1 MRCPQSWSD
10 SRAPASQLRGSS
22 TLGPATRPAK
32 FRSAWGEPIVV
43 GVRLIGVDDLE
54 VWLREDYGTA
64 YRTACLVLRD
74 PVDAQ
79 DAVQEAFL
87 RVWRFRDA
95 IPDGDARKA
104 WLYRVVVNACIS
116 RIRSERSR
124 TGKDDGDLGLE
135 TLPDVTA
142 SPHDAAERSQ
152 LATDVLAALAAL
164 PETLRVPMV
173 LRFYVGL
180 SEKEIAVA
188 IDRRPGTV
196 KSRLYDARQR
206 LALDPRLAAWAT
218 SAEAVQ

>member
-1 MRCPQSWSD
+1 MPQPSAEAPGERMAVTRRGQEREPNV
-10 SRAPASQLRGSS
+10 RALR
-22 TLGPATRPAK
+22 LRD
-32 FRSAWGEPIVV
+32 
-43 GVRLIGVDDLE
+43 VDELE
-54 VWLREDYGTA
+54 VWLKEDYGTA

-74 PVDAQ
+74 PVEAQ

-95 IPDGDARKA
+95 VPSGDARKA

-116 RIRSERSR
+116 RIRSQASR
-124 TGKDDGDLGLE
+124 TGKDDGDLALE
-135 TLPDVTA
+135 TLPDPEP
-142 SPHDAAERSQ
+142 SPQDAAERSQ
-152 LATDVLAALAAL
+152 LATDVLAALAEL
-164 PETLRVPMV
+164 PETLRVPLV

-218 SAEAVQ
+218 SAEAVL

>member
-1 MRCPQSWSD
+1 M
-10 SRAPASQLRGSS
+10 
-22 TLGPATRPAK
+22 
-32 FRSAWGEPIVV
+32 
-43 GVRLIGVDDLE
+43 DDLDD
-54 VWLREDYGTA
+54 WMRRDYATA

-95 IPDGDARKA
+95 IPEGEGRKA

-116 RIRSERSR
+116 RIRAEQSR
-124 TGKDDGDLGLE
+124 TGRDVGDALLDSVE
-135 TLPDVTA
+135 DRAPQPA
-142 SPHDAAERSQ
+142 ERAERS
-152 LATDVLAALAAL
+152 ACAAAVLEALADL
-164 PETLRVPMV
+164 PETLRVPLV
-173 LRFYVGL
+173 LRFYAGL

-206 LALDPRLAAWAT
+206 LAMDDRLRAWVSTSDLDGQEAAL
-218 SAEAVQ
+218 

>member
-1 MRCPQSWSD
+1 MREGGGALAPQD
-10 SRAPASQLRGSS
+10 
-22 TLGPATRPAK
+22 
-32 FRSAWGEPIVV
+32 E
-43 GVRLIGVDDLE
+43 LE
-54 VWLREDYGTA
+54 VWLRQDYGMA

-74 PVDAQ
+74 PVEAQ

-87 RVWRFRDA
+87 RAWRFRDS
-95 IPDGDARKA
+95 IPAGDARKA
-104 WLYRVVVNACIS
+104 WLYRVVVNACVS

-124 TGKDDGDLGLE
+124 TGKNAGDLGLE
-135 TLPDVTA
+135 TLPDTEPT
-142 SPHDAAERSQ
+142 PHDAAERSQ
-152 LATDVLAALAAL
+152 LAEDVLAALAEL
-164 PETLRVPMV
+164 PDTLRVPLV

-218 SAEAVQ
+218 PQEAVQ